1 MKGNP
6 GWWLPALAWAAT
18 IVWVSASPDARG
30 VGWMTDLFFQADKV
44 IHAGVFGILAVFV
57 LLATGR
63 PALSVVLVS
72 LFGAADELHQATVPG
87 RDADVF
93 DWVADTMGALIA
105 VALVVYLTRRR
116 SRSPQRLQ

>member
-1 MKGNP
+1 
-6 GWWLPALAWAAT
+6 
-18 IVWVSASPDARG
+18 
-30 VGWMTDLFFQADKV
+30 MTDLFFQADKV

-63 PALSVVLVS
+63 PALSVVLAS

-87 RDADVF
+87 RNADVF
-93 DWVADTMGALIA
+93 DWVADTIGALVA

-116 SRSPQRLQ
+116 SRSAQRLQ